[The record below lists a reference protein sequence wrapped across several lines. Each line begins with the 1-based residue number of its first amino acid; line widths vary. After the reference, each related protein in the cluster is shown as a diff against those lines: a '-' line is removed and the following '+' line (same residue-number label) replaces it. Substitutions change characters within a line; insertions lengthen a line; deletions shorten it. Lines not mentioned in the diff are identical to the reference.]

1 MDYIPPKND
10 QKSNQNK
17 DSQTEL
23 KIIPIIDLTK
33 TNVLRYVPCQT
44 DDWIPRKIDF

>member
-17 DSQTEL
+17 DAQTEL

-33 TNVLRYVPCQT
+33 TNVLRYVLRQT